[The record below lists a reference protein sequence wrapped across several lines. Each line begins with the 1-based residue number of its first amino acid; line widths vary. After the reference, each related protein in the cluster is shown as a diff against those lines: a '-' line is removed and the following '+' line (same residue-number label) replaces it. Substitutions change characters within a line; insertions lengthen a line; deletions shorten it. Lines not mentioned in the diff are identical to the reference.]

1 MLWAHKA
8 ENEKKLIVA
17 PDKEG
22 RVRPGLNQKAVGIWA
37 KATRLHFSLDL
48 GFGSQPL
55 AACLTEERCIGGR
68 AWPNYILYENNNPK
82 NNNQAK
88 PPAPTEKMEWVYPVV
103 LWSNTTLGLL
113 IRWLHGS
120 RQQIGRSIT
129 TISRLPELKVLDHR
143 SLTEEQLATAQ
154 AIFEE
159 FREKEFLPAN
169 EAYLDPTR
177 IGLDEAVFVR
187 MLAQPEEIMDWP
199 EVIRD
204 RWCREPTV
212 HGGKSTQ
219 PR

>member
-1 MLWAHKA
+1 
-8 ENEKKLIVA
+8 
-17 PDKEG
+17 
-22 RVRPGLNQKAVGIWA
+22 
-37 KATRLHFSLDL
+37 
-48 GFGSQPL
+48 
-55 AACLTEERCIGGR
+55 
-68 AWPNYILYENNNPK
+68 
-82 NNNQAK
+82 
-88 PPAPTEKMEWVYPVV
+88 
-103 LWSNTTLGLL
+103 
-113 IRWLHGS
+113 
-120 RQQIGRSIT
+120 
-129 TISRLPELKVLDHR
+129 VLDPR

-169 EAYLDPTR
+169 EAYRDPTR

-187 MLAQPEEIMDWP
+187 MLAQPEEIMDWL